1 MSILSRKQKSKPA
14 RLHPQ
19 NKHMHLEE
27 TLIAISP
34 IIIVIMVFILIIMLI
49 VTCGPVF
56 SSEANHYEH
65 MEKFVLYI
73 GGRLL
78 C

>member
-1 MSILSRKQKSKPA
+1 MSILSRNTEKKPA
-14 RLHPQ
+14 RLHPR
-19 NKHMHLEE
+19 KPHMHLEE

-34 IIIVIMVFILIIMLI
+34 IIIVLMVFILIIMFI

-65 MEKFVLYI
+65 MEKIVLYI
-73 GGRLL
+73 GGRSL